1 MQEKESRRKSHSGDN
16 GSADTDK
23 DKHHRDKARNR
34 ARFSQGQ
41 AGMPPFSNTQFM
53 QMRPLLMAMG
63 NGGSFPGA
71 GMAGTQIQLL
81 MWMIE
86 TWLDY
91 LASLQ
96 EVLERALERLQEMNL
111 CGGGMADDGEHADQ
125 DGKEW

>member
-1 MQEKESRRKSHSGDN
+1 
-16 GSADTDK
+16 
-23 DKHHRDKARNR
+23 
-34 ARFSQGQ
+34 
-41 AGMPPFSNTQFM
+41 MPPFSSNQFM
-53 QMRPLLMAMG
+53 QMLPLLMAMG

-96 EVLERALERLQEMNL
+96 DVLERALERLQDLNL
-111 CGGGMADDGEHADQ
+111 CGGWTSDDSGSGDEDA
-125 DGKEW
+125 KEW

>member
-1 MQEKESRRKSHSGDN
+1 
-16 GSADTDK
+16 
-23 DKHHRDKARNR
+23 
-34 ARFSQGQ
+34 
-41 AGMPPFSNTQFM
+41 MPPFSNNQFM
-53 QMRPLLMAMG
+53 QMLPLLMAMG
-63 NGGSFPGA
+63 NGAMPGA

-96 EVLERALERLQEMNL
+96 DVLERALERLQEMNL
-111 CGGGMADDGEHADQ
+111 CGGWMGGDSDGDGE